1 MNFDD
6 KEYSI
11 ADAEPFELYDFIC
24 GTWMMY
30 LTSRATEF
38 WVSDNQIYQPIPITH
53 SSIRQG
59 KEVKKNNIIIT
70 IPRGNELAAQF
81 IHFPPENTMSVTIRR
96 LHQGLLITDA
106 VVAWKG
112 RVISG
117 EPKGE
122 TFDLTCESIFTS
134 MRRQGPRLRCELIC
148 QHILYGE
155 NCKINK
161 NAMIFEDVIITT
173 NGDIL
178 TMSNTASKSDGWFS
192 GGILEYEA
200 DSRYI
205 ISHVSNT
212 LRISRPMVSLQ
223 DGITVKLYPGCD
235 KTMTTCKN
243 KFNNLLN
250 NLSFAHFPTKNPF
263 KVGIL

>member
-38 WVSDNQIYQPIPITH
+38 WVSDNQIYQPTPITH

-155 NCKINK
+155 NCKVNK
-161 NAMIFEDVIITT
+161 NAMVFEDVIITT

-192 GGILEYEA
+192 GGILEYGA

-205 ISHVSNT
+205 ISHISNT
-212 LRISRPMVSLQ
+212 LRISRPMASLQ

-235 KTMTTCKN
+235 KTRTTCKN

-250 NLSFAHFPTKNPF
+250 NLSFADFPTKNPF